1 MCMQTNQSSCCRI
14 GTSGSVINTINKQLL
29 ITVDVIEK
37 SFYKIKTYLVKELQD
52 NLNAIVMND
61 RIDTVE
67 LKSNQSDARLEYL
80 EWKSRYLSSISSLL
94 QLSTEYRKFSH
105 YFHFQC
111 KFQLQ
116 ERMRKC
122 NEKAEVDKA
131 SHGFYTFEYSCEFLK
146 CLRVVHLVEI
156 SNIRLEHI
164 FQELIH
170 FLELQ
175 RELFEA
181 VSLEV
186 KEQSRKKYPKPFNIA
201 CGSIPTKDSPLSLK
215 TVAFHAV
222 ILSVIILIVTLA
234 LLIAF
239 YKSN

>member
-14 GTSGSVINTINKQLL
+14 GTSESVINTMNSQLL
-29 ITVDVIEK
+29 ITIHVIEK
-37 SFYKIKTYLVKELQD
+37 SIYKIKTLLVKELQD

-94 QLSTEYRKFSH
+94 QLSTEYRQFSQH
-105 YFHFQC
+105 FHFQC

-122 NEKAEVDKA
+122 NEKAGVDKD
-131 SHGFYTFEYSCEFLK
+131 SHGFYTYEYSYEFLK

-164 FQELIH
+164 FQELID

-186 KEQSRKKYPKPFNIA
+186 KEQSRKKYSKPSNISY
-201 CGSIPTKDSPLSLK
+201 CLMPTKDYSLSLK

-222 ILSVIILIVTLA
+222 LLCVLILIVTLT
-234 LLIAF
+234 LLVVF
-239 YKSN
+239 SKSN